1 MRLEK
6 AQNDPWGW
14 VHAIKLCK
22 EKESTDSLF
31 GRVVSKQYWHIQVY
45 FRNRFLTTICQWLG
59 NHILQ
64 QGSYGDLLSVHEW
77 TFFSSSILMI
87 LLDWTCQ
94 LVFTMWI
101 HTLWFNCGKKTIL
114 CKPVTILKNQWVET
128 PNSWWTVS
136 PGKQQQQHTVKN
148 CSMTHFCE
156 TNILSF
162 LLLQKDKIN
171 ICFYILELTGIYSWN

>member
-101 HTLWFNCGKKTIL
+101 HTLWFNCGKKQYY
-114 CKPVTILKNQWVET
+114 VNQL
-128 PNSWWTVS
+128 PSWKTNGWRHQIAD
-136 PGKQQQQHTVKN
+136 GLLDQEN
-148 CSMTHFCE
+148 NN
-156 TNILSF
+156 NILWRTVLWPTF
-162 LLLQKDKIN
+162 VKL
-171 ICFYILELTGIYSWN
+171 IYYLFFFCKKTK